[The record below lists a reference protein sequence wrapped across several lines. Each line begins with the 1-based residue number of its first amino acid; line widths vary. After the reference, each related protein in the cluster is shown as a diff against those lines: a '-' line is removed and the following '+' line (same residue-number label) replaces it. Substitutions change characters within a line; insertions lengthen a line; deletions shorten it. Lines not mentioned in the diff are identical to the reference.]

1 MTDSQTQRP
10 AENQCRHNACDCLDY
25 KYNEYSPTDTVQQD
39 IDQVSNMQIGKREEF
54 DLNEMAIFVHVVE
67 AGSFTGAAR
76 HLGLPKSTVSRKI
89 TQLEERLGVRL
100 IQRTTRSL
108 RLTDT
113 GNAYYNQC
121 ARILGEIE
129 EANIAVTRMQST
141 PTGTLRITAPVL
153 FGSTVLSGLIADY
166 CEQHPQV
173 TVDMVLTDQIV
184 DLVQDGIDV
193 AFRVGTLEDSSLIG
207 RHLGDVRSILCASP
221 DYLQGKAE
229 LSHPDQLSDY
239 HLMTLSQWQSWQLIG
254 PAMQT
259 LSHTVK
265 PRIQVN
271 DFASLYTLA
280 LSGAGVA
287 PLPSLIAASG
297 IRSGALVQV
306 LPDWPFEASP
316 IHALYPSNRHLSA
329 KVRSFVE
336 FVIEAV
342 RPIPPWEVEPVSQEA
357 DA

>member
-1 MTDSQTQRP
+1 
-10 AENQCRHNACDCLDY
+10 
-25 KYNEYSPTDTVQQD
+25 
-39 IDQVSNMQIGKREEF
+39 MQIGKREEF
-54 DLNEMAIFVHVVE
+54 DLNEMAVFVHVVE

-76 HLGLPKSTVSRKI
+76 NLGLPKSTVSRKI

-113 GNAYYNQC
+113 GNAYYSQC

-166 CEQHPQV
+166 LEQHPQV
-173 TVDMVLTDQIV
+173 TVDMVLTDQKL

-193 AFRVGTLEDSSLIG
+193 AFRVGQLEDSSLIG
-207 RHLGDVRSILCASP
+207 RHLGDARAILCASA
-221 DYLQGKAE
+221 DYIEAHGAPQ
-229 LSHPDQLSDY
+229 HPDTLSQ
-239 HLMTLSQWQSWQLIG
+239 HSLMTLTPWSSWQLSG
-254 PAMQT
+254 PDNDIYTHNVRA
-259 LSHTVK
+259 
-265 PRIQVN
+265 RIQVN

-280 LSGAGVA
+280 LSGTGIA
-287 PLPSLIAASG
+287 PLPTMIAAPA
-297 IRSGALVQV
+297 IRSGKLVPV
-306 LPDWPFEASP
+306 LSDWPFEASP

-329 KVRSFVE
+329 KVRSFVD

-342 RPIPPWEVEPVSQEA
+342 RPTPPWQVEFG
-357 DA
+357 DHHLN